1 MTNTTTVQIDPR
13 KVGGVAIE
21 AGRILGDKGFNRG
34 EIILGLAELIGRVI
48 VDTAET
54 DMQAAELSKIAVTHL
69 GKTIEIGVEAGKS
82 QIIRP
87 GV

>member
-1 MTNTTTVQIDPR
+1 MMSTVQIDAR
-13 KVGGVAIE
+13 KVAGVAIE
-21 AGRILGDKGFNRG
+21 AGRILSDKGFNRG

-54 DMQAAELSKIAVTHL
+54 DIQAAELSKVAVTHL
-69 GKTIEIGVEAGKS
+69 GKTVEIGVEAGRS
-82 QIIRP
+82 RIVRP